1 MLVWLSLLVADAP
14 PVSSGPTV
22 GEKPAPYSF
31 VVSTGVRRGQLHC
44 FICEAAEKPFIIFF
58 ARQPNDTTGEL
69 ASRCDT
75 IIREARTRDARGWVT
90 FLQPD
95 QSSFDNRALLFGRKH
110 KLGTMATGVFEDIVG
125 PPDYKIAAEADLT
138 IVMARGEKVI
148 RTMAFTANGLDKAG
162 ADSVANTWRDL
173 LKEVSKP

>member
-1 MLVWLSLLVADAP
+1 MFVWLMLFVAQAP
-14 PVSSGPTV
+14 PVSSGPTL

-31 VVSTGVRRGQLHC
+31 VVSSGVRRGQLHC
-44 FICEAAEKPFIIFF
+44 FVCEAADKPFIIFF
-58 ARQPNDTTGEL
+58 ARQPNDAAGAL
-69 ASRCDT
+69 ASRCEA
-75 IIREARTRDARGWVT
+75 IIREVPTKDARGWVT

-95 QSSFDNRALLFGRKH
+95 QSSFDKRALLFARNH

-125 PPDYKIAAEADLT
+125 PPDYKIAADADLT
-138 IVMARGEKVI
+138 IVMARGEKVV

-162 ADSVANTWRDL
+162 ADTVANAWREL